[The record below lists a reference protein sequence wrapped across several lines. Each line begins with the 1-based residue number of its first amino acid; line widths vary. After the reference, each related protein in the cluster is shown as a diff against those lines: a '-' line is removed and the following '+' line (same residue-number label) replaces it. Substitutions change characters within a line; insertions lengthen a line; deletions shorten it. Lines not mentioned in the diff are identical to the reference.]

1 METVTIVATRRLIP
15 RLDETYSAKS
25 QRNGAART
33 KTSHPIPSRP
43 MDLAAIDEDP
53 AAALAAAAAEEASAV
68 SEQQFIF
75 STPDRKQPL
84 SNASSTATTPATGYF
99 AYSGINND
107 YRNEFRDRYHDDHDS
122 AQEQDD
128 FPGLRT
134 PSLLSSP
141 SVASSLGFS
150 TGRVSPHKR
159 ELSGHS
165 RLSSIH
171 DSEHSSTSPSFRRSN
186 RSARNSR
193 DVLAQRLSQLAHE
206 LTSGDDDLLDDS
218 GVDILTA
225 QLDQLEG
232 TKLLKKSVSFSTP
245 STPSPRPTPRRPLSL
260 DMRSPGDSI
269 FGSPGSVFKTRFSDL
284 SASIRRDP
292 EPEPEPEPE
301 PPPNLGMT
309 VAQAKKVIQEVTQ
322 LNEEMS
328 QLVTNLKARQ
338 EESDHIQGLLIER
351 AERAAQR
358 IIFLQSRISH
368 LEQEL
373 RENDD
378 ELQYLRIC
386 LKAVEIQMPAHP
398 DKELQRCISSFKKDY
413 QALKR
418 KRVNRSSIASLSSLG
433 SPYPGSPA

>member
-1 METVTIVATRRLIP
+1 
-15 RLDETYSAKS
+15 
-25 QRNGAART
+25 
-33 KTSHPIPSRP
+33 

-53 AAALAAAAAEEASAV
+53 AAALAAVEADAV
-68 SEQQFIF
+68 SAISDQQFLF
-75 STPDRKQPL
+75 STPDRKQL
-84 SNASSTATTPATGYF
+84 SNQSSNATTPAPGYF
-99 AYSGINND
+99 SYGSIDSN
-107 YRNEFRDRYHDDHDS
+107 YRNGIRDRYHDD
-122 AQEQDD
+122 QD

-159 ELSGHS
+159 EQSGHS
-165 RLSSIH
+165 RLSSIN
-171 DSEHSSTSPSFRRSN
+171 DSSRNSSPSERRSH
-186 RSARNSR
+186 RPRNSR

-206 LTSGDDDLLDDS
+206 LTSGEDDLLDDS

-232 TKLLKKSVSFSTP
+232 TKMLKKTVSFSVP
-245 STPSPRPTPRRPLSL
+245 STPSPRPNIRRPVSL
-260 DMRSPGDSI
+260 DMYSPGESI
-269 FGSPGSVFKTRFSDL
+269 FSTPGSAFKTRFSDL
-284 SASIRRDP
+284 GASIRRDP
-292 EPEPEPEPE
+292 EPEPTPEPD

-309 VAQAKKVIQEVTQ
+309 VVQAKKVIQEVTQ

-328 QLVTNLKARQ
+328 QLVENLKARQ

-358 IIFLQSRISH
+358 IIFLQNRISH

>member
-1 METVTIVATRRLIP
+1 
-15 RLDETYSAKS
+15 
-25 QRNGAART
+25 
-33 KTSHPIPSRP
+33 
-43 MDLAAIDEDP
+43 MDLTAIDEDP
-53 AAALAAAAAEEASAV
+53 AAVLAAVEAEDVSAV
-68 SEQQFIF
+68 SDQQFIF
-75 STPDRKQPL
+75 ATPNRKQPL
-84 SNASSTATTPATGYF
+84 SNSSSTPASTTSATNYF
-99 AYSGINND
+99 TYGNLSNISNG
-107 YRNEFRDRYHDDHDS
+107 YRNEFRDRYHDDHDHDS
-122 AQEQDD
+122 AQDHD
-128 FPGLRT
+128 IPGLRT

-159 ELSGHS
+159 DISGHS
-165 RLSSIH
+165 RVSSLH
-171 DSEHSSTSPSFRRSN
+171 DTSNNTSPSVRRSN
-186 RSARNSR
+186 RNSR
-193 DVLAQRLSQLAHE
+193 DILAQRLSQLAHE
-206 LTSGDDDLLDDS
+206 LTSGEEDLLDDS

-232 TKLLKKSVSFSTP
+232 TKLLKKSVSFSMP
-245 STPSPRPTPRRPLSL
+245 STPSPRPRPTPRRPLSL
-260 DMRSPGDSI
+260 DMYSPGDSI
-269 FGSPGSVFKTRFSDL
+269 FGTPGSAFKTRFSDL
-284 SASIRRDP
+284 GASIRRDP

-301 PPPNLGMT
+301 PPSNLGMT

-328 QLVTNLKARQ
+328 QLVANLKARQ
-338 EESDHIQGLLIER
+338 EESDHIQVLLIER

-358 IIFLQSRISH
+358 IIFLQNRISH

>member
-1 METVTIVATRRLIP
+1 
-15 RLDETYSAKS
+15 
-25 QRNGAART
+25 
-33 KTSHPIPSRP
+33 
-43 MDLAAIDEDP
+43 MDLTAIDEDP
-53 AAALAAAAAEEASAV
+53 AAVFAAVEAEEASAV
-68 SEQQFIF
+68 SDQQFIF
-75 STPDRKQPL
+75 ATPNRKQPL
-84 SNASSTATTPATGYF
+84 SNSSSTSTTPATNYF
-99 AYSGINND
+99 TYGNLSNISNG

-122 AQEQDD
+122 AQDHD
-128 FPGLRT
+128 IPGLRT

-159 ELSGHS
+159 DISGHS
-165 RLSSIH
+165 RVSSLH
-171 DSEHSSTSPSFRRSN
+171 DTSNNTSPSVRRSN
-186 RSARNSR
+186 RNSR
-193 DVLAQRLSQLAHE
+193 DILAQRLSQLAHE
-206 LTSGDDDLLDDS
+206 LTSGEEDLLDDS

-232 TKLLKKSVSFSTP
+232 TKLLKKSVSFSMP
-245 STPSPRPTPRRPLSL
+245 STPSPRPRPTPRRPLSL
-260 DMRSPGDSI
+260 DMYSPGDSI
-269 FGSPGSVFKTRFSDL
+269 FGTPGSAFKTRFSDL
-284 SASIRRDP
+284 GASIRRDP

-301 PPPNLGMT
+301 PPSNLGMT

-328 QLVTNLKARQ
+328 QLVANLKARQ
-338 EESDHIQGLLIER
+338 EESDHIQVLLIER

-358 IIFLQSRISH
+358 IIFLQNRISH

>member
-1 METVTIVATRRLIP
+1 
-15 RLDETYSAKS
+15 
-25 QRNGAART
+25 
-33 KTSHPIPSRP
+33 
-43 MDLAAIDEDP
+43 MDLTAIDEDP
-53 AAALAAAAAEEASAV
+53 AAVLAAVEVSAV
-68 SEQQFIF
+68 SDQQFIF
-75 STPDRKQPL
+75 ATPNRKQPL
-84 SNASSTATTPATGYF
+84 SRSSSTTSTTPSTNYF
-99 AYSGINND
+99 TYGNISNG

-122 AQEQDD
+122 PQDHD
-128 FPGLRT
+128 IPDLRT

-159 ELSGHS
+159 DISGQS
-165 RLSSIH
+165 RVSSLH
-171 DSEHSSTSPSFRRSN
+171 DTSNNTSPSVRRSN
-186 RSARNSR
+186 RNSR
-193 DVLAQRLSQLAHE
+193 DILAQRLSQLAHE
-206 LTSGDDDLLDDS
+206 LTSGEEDLLDDS

-232 TKLLKKSVSFSTP
+232 TKLLKKSVSFSMP

-260 DMRSPGDSI
+260 DMYSPGDSI
-269 FGSPGSVFKTRFSDL
+269 FGTPGSAFKTRFSDL
-284 SASIRRDP
+284 GASIRRDP
-292 EPEPEPEPE
+292 EPEPEAEPD
-301 PPPNLGMT
+301 PPPNMGMT

-328 QLVTNLKARQ
+328 QLVANLKARQ
-338 EESDHIQGLLIER
+338 EESDHIQDLLIER

-358 IIFLQSRISH
+358 IIFLQNRISH

-386 LKAVEIQMPAHP
+386 LKAVEIQMPSHP
-398 DKELQRCISSFKKDY
+398 DKDLQRCISSFKKDY

>member
-1 METVTIVATRRLIP
+1 
-15 RLDETYSAKS
+15 
-25 QRNGAART
+25 
-33 KTSHPIPSRP
+33 

-53 AAALAAAAAEEASAV
+53 AAALVAVDEASSAI
-68 SEQQFIF
+68 SDQHFIF
-75 STPDRKQPL
+75 STPDRKHAL
-84 SNASSTATTPATGYF
+84 SNSSSTATTPATGYF
-99 AYSGINND
+99 SYGDNKE
-107 YRNEFRDRYHDDHDS
+107 YRLQYQDDHDS
-122 AQEQDD
+122 AQEQDL
-128 FPGLRT
+128 PGLRT
-134 PSLLSSP
+134 PSLFSSP

-150 TGRVSPHKR
+150 TGRLSPHKR
-159 ELSGHS
+159 DVSGHT
-165 RLSSIH
+165 RLSSTNG
-171 DSEHSSTSPSFRRSN
+171 SERSNTSPTARRSN
-186 RSARNSR
+186 RPARNTR
-193 DVLAQRLSQLAHE
+193 DALARRLSQLAHE
-206 LTSGDDDLLDDS
+206 LTTGDDDLLDDS

-232 TKLLKKSVSFSTP
+232 TKLLKKTVTFSTP
-245 STPSPRPTPRRPLSL
+245 ATPSPRPTPRRPLSL
-260 DMRSPGDSI
+260 DLRSPGDSI
-269 FGSPGSVFKTRFSDL
+269 FSSPGSSIFKTRFSDL

-292 EPEPEPEPE
+292 EPEPEPEPD
-301 PPPNLGMT
+301 PPPNMGMT

-358 IIFLQSRISH
+358 IIFLQNRISH
-368 LEQEL
+368 LEKEL

-398 DKELQRCISSFKKDY
+398 DKELQRCISSFKQDY

>member
-1 METVTIVATRRLIP
+1 
-15 RLDETYSAKS
+15 
-25 QRNGAART
+25 
-33 KTSHPIPSRP
+33 
-43 MDLAAIDEDP
+43 MDLAAIDEDT
-53 AAALAAAAAEEASAV
+53 AAVLAAAEAEEASAV
-68 SEQQFIF
+68 SDQQFIF

-84 SNASSTATTPATGYF
+84 SNSSSTATTPATNYF
-99 AYSGINND
+99 SYGNLSNG
-107 YRNEFRDRYHDDHDS
+107 YRNEFRNRYHDDNDS
-122 AQEQDD
+122 APDQDI
-128 FPGLRT
+128 PGLRT

-150 TGRVSPHKR
+150 TGR
-159 ELSGHS
+159 
-165 RLSSIH
+165 
-171 DSEHSSTSPSFRRSN
+171 
-186 RSARNSR
+186 
-193 DVLAQRLSQLAHE
+193 RLSQLAHE

-232 TKLLKKSVSFSTP
+232 TKMLKKTVSFSLP
-245 STPSPRPTPRRPLSL
+245 STPSPRQAHQRLSL
-260 DMRSPGDSI
+260 DMCSPGESI
-269 FGSPGSVFKTRFSDL
+269 FSTPGSAFKTRFSDL
-284 SASIRRDP
+284 GASLRRDHS
-292 EPEPEPEPE
+292 PEPEPEPE
-301 PPPNLGMT
+301 PPANMGMT

-358 IIFLQSRISH
+358 IIFLQNRIAH

>member
-1 METVTIVATRRLIP
+1 
-15 RLDETYSAKS
+15 
-25 QRNGAART
+25 
-33 KTSHPIPSRP
+33 
-43 MDLAAIDEDP
+43 MDLSVIDEDT
-53 AAALAAAAAEEASAV
+53 AEAYAAAAAAADEASAV
-68 SEQQFIF
+68 SDQQFIF

-84 SNASSTATTPATGYF
+84 SSSSSSAATTPATSYF
-99 AYSGINND
+99 SYANLSNG
-107 YRNEFRDRYHDDHDS
+107 YRNEFRDRYHDDNDS
-122 AQEQDD
+122 APDQDIL
-128 FPGLRT
+128 GLRT
-134 PSLLSSP
+134 PSLLSTP

-159 ELSGHS
+159 EFSGHS
-165 RLSSIH
+165 RLSSINGG
-171 DSEHSSTSPSFRRSN
+171 SPNNTSPSVRRSH
-186 RSARNSR
+186 RARNSR
-193 DVLAQRLSQLAHE
+193 DILAQRLSQLAYE
-206 LTSGDDDLLDDS
+206 LTQGDDDLLDDS

-232 TKLLKKSVSFSTP
+232 TKMLKKTVSFSLP
-245 STPSPRPTPRRPLSL
+245 STPAPRQAHQRLSSM
-260 DMRSPGDSI
+260 DIASPGDSI
-269 FGSPGSVFKTRFSDL
+269 FSTPLSAFKTRFSDL
-284 SASIRRDP
+284 GASLRRDP

-301 PPPNLGMT
+301 PPSNMGMT

-328 QLVTNLKARQ
+328 QLVNNLKARQ

-358 IIFLQSRISH
+358 IIFLQNRIAH

>member
-1 METVTIVATRRLIP
+1 
-15 RLDETYSAKS
+15 
-25 QRNGAART
+25 
-33 KTSHPIPSRP
+33 
-43 MDLAAIDEDP
+43 MDLTAIDEDP
-53 AAALAAAAAEEASAV
+53 AAVLAAVEVSAV
-68 SEQQFIF
+68 SDQQFIF
-75 STPDRKQPL
+75 ATPNRKQPL
-84 SNASSTATTPATGYF
+84 SRSSSATSTTPSTNYF
-99 AYSGINND
+99 TYGNISNG

-122 AQEQDD
+122 AHDHD
-128 FPGLRT
+128 IPGLRT
-134 PSLLSSP
+134 PSLFSSP

-159 ELSGHS
+159 DISGQS
-165 RLSSIH
+165 RTSSLH
-171 DSEHSSTSPSFRRSN
+171 DTSNNTSPSVRRSN
-186 RSARNSR
+186 RNSR
-193 DVLAQRLSQLAHE
+193 DILAQRLSQLAHE
-206 LTSGDDDLLDDS
+206 LTSGEEDLLDDS

-232 TKLLKKSVSFSTP
+232 TKLLKKSVSFSMP

-260 DMRSPGDSI
+260 DMYSPGDSI
-269 FGSPGSVFKTRFSDL
+269 FGTPGSAFKTRFSDL
-284 SASIRRDP
+284 GASIRRDP
-292 EPEPEPEPE
+292 EPEPEAEPD
-301 PPPNLGMT
+301 PPPNMGMT

-328 QLVTNLKARQ
+328 QLVANLKARQ
-338 EESDHIQGLLIER
+338 EESDHIQDLLIER

-358 IIFLQSRISH
+358 IIFLQNRISH

-386 LKAVEIQMPAHP
+386 LKAVEIQMPSHP
-398 DKELQRCISSFKKDY
+398 DKDLQRCISSFKKDY

>member
-1 METVTIVATRRLIP
+1 
-15 RLDETYSAKS
+15 
-25 QRNGAART
+25 
-33 KTSHPIPSRP
+33 
-43 MDLAAIDEDP
+43 MDLTAIDEDP
-53 AAALAAAAAEEASAV
+53 AAVLAAVEAEEASAV
-68 SEQQFIF
+68 SDQQFIF
-75 STPDRKQPL
+75 ATPNRKQTLSRSSSASTASVTNYFTYGNL
-84 SNASSTATTPATGYF
+84 SNISNGYR
-99 AYSGINND
+99 S
-107 YRNEFRDRYHDDHDS
+107 EFRDRYHDDQDS
-122 AQEQDD
+122 AQDHD
-128 FPGLRT
+128 IPGLRT

-150 TGRVSPHKR
+150 TGR
-159 ELSGHS
+159 
-165 RLSSIH
+165 
-171 DSEHSSTSPSFRRSN
+171 
-186 RSARNSR
+186 
-193 DVLAQRLSQLAHE
+193 RLSQLAHE
-206 LTSGDDDLLDDS
+206 LTSGEEDLLDDS

-232 TKLLKKSVSFSTP
+232 TKLLKKSVSFSMP
-245 STPSPRPTPRRPLSL
+245 STPSPRPRPTPRRPLSL
-260 DMRSPGDSI
+260 DMYSPGDSI
-269 FGSPGSVFKTRFSDL
+269 FGTPGSAFKTRFSDL
-284 SASIRRDP
+284 GASIRRDP

-301 PPPNLGMT
+301 PPSNLGMT

-328 QLVTNLKARQ
+328 QLVANLKARQ
-338 EESDHIQGLLIER
+338 EESDHIQVLLIER

-358 IIFLQSRISH
+358 IIFLQNRISH

>member
-1 METVTIVATRRLIP
+1 
-15 RLDETYSAKS
+15 
-25 QRNGAART
+25 
-33 KTSHPIPSRP
+33 

-53 AAALAAAAAEEASAV
+53 TAALAAAAEEASAV

-99 AYSGINND
+99 AYDSFSKD

-122 AQEQDD
+122 AQEQDL
-128 FPGLRT
+128 PGLRT

-159 ELSGHS
+159 ELSGQS
-165 RLSSIH
+165 RLSSING
-171 DSEHSSTSPSFRRSN
+171 SEHNNTSPSYRRSN
-186 RSARNSR
+186 RTARNSR

-232 TKLLKKSVSFSTP
+232 TKLLKKSVTFSSP
-245 STPSPRPTPRRPLSL
+245 STPSPRETPRRPLSF
-260 DMRSPGDSI
+260 DMRSPSDSI
-269 FGSPGSVFKTRFSDL
+269 FSTPGSVFKTRFSDL

-292 EPEPEPEPE
+292 EPEPEPEPD
-301 PPPNLGMT
+301 PPPNMGMT
-309 VAQAKKVIQEVTQ
+309 VTQAKKVIQEVTQ

-358 IIFLQSRISH
+358 IIFLQNRISH

>member
-1 METVTIVATRRLIP
+1 
-15 RLDETYSAKS
+15 
-25 QRNGAART
+25 
-33 KTSHPIPSRP
+33 
-43 MDLAAIDEDP
+43 MDLAAIDEDT
-53 AAALAAAAAEEASAV
+53 AAVLAAAAAEADEASAV
-68 SEQQFIF
+68 SDQQFIF

-84 SNASSTATTPATGYF
+84 SNSSSTATTPATNYF
-99 AYSGINND
+99 SYGNLSNG
-107 YRNEFRDRYHDDHDS
+107 YRNEFRNRYHDDNDS
-122 AQEQDD
+122 APDQDI
-128 FPGLRT
+128 PGLKT

-159 ELSGHS
+159 DISGHS
-165 RLSSIH
+165 RLSSIN
-171 DSEHSSTSPSFRRSN
+171 DSPNNTSPSVRRTH
-186 RSARNSR
+186 RPRNSR

-232 TKLLKKSVSFSTP
+232 TKMLKKTVSFSLP
-245 STPSPRPTPRRPLSL
+245 STPSPRQAHQRLSL
-260 DMRSPGDSI
+260 DMCSPGESI
-269 FGSPGSVFKTRFSDL
+269 FSTPGSAFKTRFSDL
-284 SASIRRDP
+284 GASLRRDP

-301 PPPNLGMT
+301 PPANMGMT
-309 VAQAKKVIQEVTQ
+309 VAQAKKVIQGVTQ

-358 IIFLQSRISH
+358 IIFLQNRIAH